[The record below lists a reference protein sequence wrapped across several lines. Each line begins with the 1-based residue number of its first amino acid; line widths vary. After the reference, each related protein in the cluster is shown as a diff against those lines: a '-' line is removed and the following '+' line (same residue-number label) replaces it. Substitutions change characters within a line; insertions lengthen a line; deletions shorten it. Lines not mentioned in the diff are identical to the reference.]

1 MELKT
6 KVPEQEELL
15 TIDEV
20 RVWIRL
26 GRTRLNELLQSSELP
41 SFKVGRRRFIR
52 RGDVLDWL
60 EGCRCQPRECG
71 DEGGE

>member
-6 KVPEQEELL
+6 QIPEEDELL

-20 RVWIRL
+20 RAWLRV

-60 EGCRCQPRECG
+60 EQHRYQP
-71 DEGGE
+71 GED